1 MAARRFWNATRH
13 SRTCSINIPLLADW
27 SRKCSSSFLA
37 RECGGRKRVIP
48 DCTSARFTLT
58 RKEVT
63 RRKDELFEDAPR
75 SRRVVILNGVKDP
88 AYTPRSQILYGVI
101 IRFFVSSSLAPG
113 MTELAISGGTTKAD
127 LPFTE

>member
-1 MAARRFWNATRH
+1 MAAHRFWNVTRH

-75 SRRVVILNGVKDP
+75 SRRVVHPERSEGS
-88 AYTPRSQILYGVI
+88 YTPRSQILYRVI
-101 IRFFVSSSLAPG
+101 IRSFVRSSLALG
-113 MTELAISGGTTKAD
+113 MTELASSG
-127 LPFTE
+127 

>member
-75 SRRVVILNGVKDP
+75 SRRVVILNAMKDP
-88 AYTPRSQILYGVI
+88 AYILRVTHTLS
-101 IRFFVSSSLAPG
+101 R
-113 MTELAISGGTTKAD
+113 D
-127 LPFTE
+127 H

>member
-27 SRKCSSSFLA
+27 SRKCSSSLLA

-63 RRKDELFEDAPR
+63 RRKDDLFEDAPR
-75 SRRVVILNGVKDP
+75 SRRVVH
-88 AYTPRSQILYGVI
+88 AERSQGCRLYATATVTLSRDHSI
-101 IRFFVSSSLAPG
+101 FREVLACPWH
-113 MTELAISGGTTKAD
+113 GG
-127 LPFTE
+127 

>member
-1 MAARRFWNATRH
+1 MAAHRFWNATRH

-63 RRKDELFEDAPR
+63 RRKDELFEGAPR
-75 SRRVVILNGVKDP
+75 SRRVVHPERSEGSRLYATVTDTLSRDHSIFCEVL
-88 AYTPRSQILYGVI
+88 ACPRDDG
-101 IRFFVSSSLAPG
+101 AC
-113 MTELAISGGTTKAD
+113 
-127 LPFTE
+127 